1 MADETLSKLKIDK
14 NAIVPTP
21 LNRSR
26 RWLLWGGVAA
36 TVLVIAMFLLQRNRG
51 IVVESTGVV
60 QTFPAQSFTLLNA
73 SGYLVAQRKA
83 AVAAKVTGRLE
94 WLGVEEGSKVK
105 AGQILARLENLDLR
119 ATLDQSEAAHHA
131 AKASLDQVIA
141 ERDDAVRAFDRQ
153 KELID
158 QGIVARSEYDQAEA
172 RYRRA
177 VGAVKGAEASLRQ
190 AAAAMRGAGVA
201 YDYSQI
207 RAPFDGVVLT
217 KNADIGDIITPLG
230 AAANAKAAVVTMAD
244 LSSLVVEADVAESSL
259 ALVKAG
265 QPCEVTLD
273 ALPGERFRGVV
284 HTIVPTAD
292 RTKASVLV
300 KVRLIDTDP
309 RILPEMSAKV
319 SFLDRQ
325 TTREDHQPR
334 IAVNSAAVVRQGGE
348 TRVYRIIDGRAQAV
362 PVKLGQVMGELTE
375 VSGVQVGDRLVLKP
389 LKRVKDGSR
398 IKVREP

>member
-158 QGIVARSEYDQAEA
+158 QGIVARSEYE
-172 RYRRA
+172 
-177 VGAVKGAEASLRQ
+177 
-190 AAAAMRGAGVA
+190 
-201 YDYSQI
+201 I
-207 RAPFDGVVLT
+207 
-217 KNADIGDIITPLG
+217 
-230 AAANAKAAVVTMAD
+230 
-244 LSSLVVEADVAESSL
+244 
-259 ALVKAG
+259 
-265 QPCEVTLD
+265 
-273 ALPGERFRGVV
+273 
-284 HTIVPTAD
+284 
-292 RTKASVLV
+292 
-300 KVRLIDTDP
+300 
-309 RILPEMSAKV
+309 
-319 SFLDRQ
+319 
-325 TTREDHQPR
+325 
-334 IAVNSAAVVRQGGE
+334 
-348 TRVYRIIDGRAQAV
+348 GRAHV
-362 PVKLGQVMGELTE
+362 
-375 VSGVQVGDRLVLKP
+375 
-389 LKRVKDGSR
+389 
-398 IKVREP
+398 